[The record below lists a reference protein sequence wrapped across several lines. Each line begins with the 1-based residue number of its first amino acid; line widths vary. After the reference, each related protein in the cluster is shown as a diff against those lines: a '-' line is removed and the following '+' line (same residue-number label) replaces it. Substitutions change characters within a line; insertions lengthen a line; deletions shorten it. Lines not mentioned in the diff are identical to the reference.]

1 MVEDVA
7 QVGRIAVKQDTDTI
21 EGSTMFPV
29 LILLIPVLS
38 ALGIVELDECNKNKK
53 NEQLDELLT

>member
-53 NEQLDELLT
+53 MNN